1 MFEELNKCI
10 TKSRLSKEKLLKF
23 QQRYNKNQICL
34 EKIEDSC
41 NKNQGCVRK
50 IFEKLSIS
58 ITKIKL
64 AFLKHDVVYYFY
76 VVLKSL

>member
-1 MFEELNKCI
+1 MFEELNKCV
-10 TKSRLSKEKLLKF
+10 TKSWLSKEKLFKF
-23 QQRYNKNQICL
+23 QQKYNKNRICL

-58 ITKIKL
+58 ITKSSSPIKN
-64 AFLKHDVVYYFY
+64 LKIVI
-76 VVLKSL
+76 KN

>member
-1 MFEELNKCI
+1 MFEELNKCV
-10 TKSRLSKEKLLKF
+10 TKSKLSKQKLLKF
-23 QQRYNKNQICL
+23 RQRYNKNRICL

-58 ITKIKL
+58 ITKSRL
-64 AFLKHDVVYYFY
+64 ARKN
-76 VVLKSL
+76 

>member
-1 MFEELNKCI
+1 MFEELNKCV

-23 QQRYNKNQICL
+23 QQRYNKNRICL

-58 ITKIKL
+58 ITKSRSPIKN
-64 AFLKHDVVYYFY
+64 LKIVI
-76 VVLKSL
+76 KN

>member
-1 MFEELNKCI
+1 MFEELNKCV
-10 TKSRLSKEKLLKF
+10 TKSRLSKQKLLKF
-23 QQRYNKNQICL
+23 RQRYNKNRICL

-58 ITKIKL
+58 ITKSSSSIKN
-64 AFLKHDVVYYFY
+64 LKIVI
-76 VVLKSL
+76 KN